1 MKKKFSFLKSII
13 LIFLI
18 SNCGFKVVDQSKL
31 INFKVDSISISGDN
45 RVSYII
51 KNKLLPYS
59 KNNEKKIINLDIE
72 VKKTKDI
79 KEKNIK
85 NEITKYEIIIK
96 TKVDYDVLF
105 HNKKGHF
112 TVTKIGNYKVE
123 SQYSQTLINEDNLI
137 DDLREKLA
145 EDIQENL
152 SVLTNDL

>member
-18 SNCGFKVVDQSKL
+18 SNCGFKVVDQSKQ

-59 KNNEKKIINLDIE
+59 KNNEKKIIDLDIE

-85 NEITKYEIIIK
+85 NEITKFQISIITNVQYGDDFSEKFAI
-96 TKVDYDVLF
+96 L
-105 HNKKGHF
+105 KKGDYS
-112 TVTKIGNYKVE
+112 VTN
-123 SQYSQTLINEDNLI
+123 QYSQTLNNEKKLIKTLSENLAEELI
-137 DDLREKLA
+137 EKLM
-145 EDIQENL
+145 ERVGD
-152 SVLTNDL
+152 T

>member
-85 NEITKYEIIIK
+85 NEITKFQISI
-96 TKVDYDVLF
+96 TMNV
-105 HNKKGHF
+105 
-112 TVTKIGNYKVE
+112 
-123 SQYSQTLINEDNLI
+123 Q
-137 DDLREKLA
+137 
-145 EDIQENL
+145 
-152 SVLTNDL
+152 

>member
-1 MKKKFSFLKSII
+1 MIKKKLIII
-13 LIFLI
+13 LMLLTFN
-18 SNCGFKVVDQSKL
+18 NCGFKVVNKDSL
-31 INFKVDSISISGDN
+31 YNFSVINVVVNGDN
-45 RVSYII
+45 KIGFY
-51 KNKLLPYS
+51 L
-59 KNNEKKIINLDIE
+59 KNNLLNNSNKQGKEIKLNINIEKK
-72 VKKTKDI
+72 KDI

-96 TKVDYDVLF
+96 AKINYDVLF